1 VLGWRLR
8 PNEFAHDTLVVLLN
22 FEPFPVRVD
31 LELGLTGS
39 WVKLADRDRVD
50 DIPPHGTNS
59 VADPTALHSNDG
71 RFGAFELPSSSGF
84 LYKWEG

>member
-1 VLGWRLR
+1 
-8 PNEFAHDTLVVLLN
+8 
-22 FEPFPVRVD
+22 
-31 LELGLTGS
+31 
-39 WVKLADRDRVD
+39 
-50 DIPPHGTNS
+50 